1 MKNIIVSIVLG
12 AALLGA
18 AQACHKDGKFMHNG
32 PHAGQH
38 HGKHH
43 GKHMHKKGHHRGF
56 GAIRGSQRSN
66 VNTAAPRK
74 HHMHKPALGAN
85 NK

>member
-12 AALLGA
+12 AALLGV
-18 AQACHKDGKFMHNG
+18 AQACHKDGNVMHKV

-38 HGKHH
+38 HGKH
-43 GKHMHKKGHHRGF
+43 MHKRGHHRGF

-66 VNTAAPRK
+66 VNNVAPHK
-74 HHMHKPALGAN
+74 HHTHKPALGAN